1 MRKTLKLTLGAA
13 LLLAAAAFAL
23 PVAANAAA
31 AAADLPIEKDAQGVA
46 IHGYDAVAYFTA
58 GKPVAGKAEF
68 KTQWQG
74 AEWRFASV
82 EDRDLFVKEPEK
94 YAPQYGGHCAYGMAL
109 GHLAP
114 SDPKA
119 WKVVDGKLYLNYS
132 KDVQGLWQKDPAGF
146 IPKADKNWAAQ
157 APKP

>member
-1 MRKTLKLTLGAA
+1 MRQPLKLTLAAA
-13 LLLAAAAFAL
+13 LLLGAAAFAL
-23 PVAANAAA
+23 PVDVAHAAN
-31 AAADLPIEKDAQGVA
+31 AADLPIDKDTQGVA
-46 IHGYDAVAYFTA
+46 LHGYDAVAYFTA

-74 AEWRFASV
+74 AEWRFASA
-82 EDRDLFVKEPEK
+82 EDRDLFAKEPEK
-94 YAPQYGGHCAYGMAL
+94 YAPQYGGYCAYGMAL

-119 WKVVDGKLYLNYS
+119 WKVVDGKLYLNFN
-132 KDVQGLWQKDPAGF
+132 KDVQGLWQKDTAGF
-146 IPKADKNWAAQ
+146 IPKADKNWAEQ

>member
-1 MRKTLKLTLGAA
+1 MLRRTLHLTLAAALGAA
-13 LLLAAAAFAL
+13 LAL
-23 PVAANAAA
+23 PVLPA

-46 IHGYDAVAYFTA
+46 LHGYDPVAYFTA
-58 GKPVAGKAEF
+58 GKPVPGKAEF
-68 KTQWQG
+68 ATKWQG
-74 AEWRFASV
+74 AEWRFASA
-82 EDRDLFVKEPEK
+82 EDRDRFVKEPEK

-114 SDPKA
+114 SDPQA

-132 KDVQGLWQKDPAGF
+132 KDVQAQWLKDTPRY
-146 IPKADKNWAAQ
+146 ISKADKSWAQQ

>member
-1 MRKTLKLTLGAA
+1 MQRIYKLTLAAA
-13 LLLAAAAFAL
+13 LLLAAAFAL
-23 PVAANAAA
+23 PAAANAANA
-31 AAADLPIEKDAQGVA
+31 ANLPIDKDAQGVA

-68 KTQWQG
+68 NTRWQG
-74 AEWRFASV
+74 AEWRFASA

-114 SDPKA
+114 SDPRA
-119 WKVVDGKLYLNYS
+119 WKVVDGKLYLNFN
-132 KDVQGLWQKDPAGF
+132 KDVQSQWQKDTAGF
-146 IPKADKNWAAQ
+146 IPKADKNWADQ
-157 APKP
+157 APKQ

>member
-1 MRKTLKLTLGAA
+1 MHKTLKRTLVAA
-13 LLLAAAAFAL
+13 LLFGAAAVTFPTTAH
-23 PVAANAAA
+23 
-31 AAADLPIEKDAQGVA
+31 AADLPIEKDAQGVA

-58 GKPVAGKAEF
+58 GKPVTGKAEF
-68 KTQWQG
+68 NTKWQG
-74 AEWRFASV
+74 AEWRFAST

-132 KDVQGLWQKDPAGF
+132 KDVQGLWQKDTAGF
-146 IPKADKNWAAQ
+146 IPKADKNWAEQ
-157 APKP
+157 IPKP